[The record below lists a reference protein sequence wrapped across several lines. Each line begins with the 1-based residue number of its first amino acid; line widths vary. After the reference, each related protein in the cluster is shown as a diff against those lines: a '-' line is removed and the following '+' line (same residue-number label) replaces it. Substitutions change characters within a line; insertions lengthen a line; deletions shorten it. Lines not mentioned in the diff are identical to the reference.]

1 MTRLHIRSM
10 VPLLILLSFFVSP
23 SQAQRAAENKGTS
36 AGNTTVS
43 GLVVPGKE
51 MNLALR
57 TRAGQFE
64 FKSNTRTRVALK
76 INTRLLRRLKG
87 GVLSFNVHSS
97 KQVLTY
103 QVPKGPVTGI
113 VALRGPRQVANALAT
128 ARREKWIPERGLRL
142 EFGQSVVTGQLPTSE
157 DPRFIGT
164 WNPASTPRTLT
175 IGANAYEISLKK
187 GGQTTALLYGLITA
201 ADCHPF
207 LNRATVIGTRRS
219 DVIVADEIHVEPL
232 GDQAALDE
240 PDVPRYLF
248 IGDSI
253 SGNYSRGLRDALK
266 GKFNLHHPP
275 TNCGPSGKGKRDIVE
290 WLGGYNQPRRGWNV
304 ISFNFGHWDAGND
317 RKTYQANIEAVII
330 ELEKTNA
337 KLIWVTT
344 CPVPTGFRP
353 AGNLTAR
360 GKAPRRTA
368 GVMRKYLNPWAMEVI
383 ARHPAITVCDHWQFV
398 HDHRS
403 DLFLQWWKGKNVHFR
418 GKQAA
423 ALGRHLA
430 AHVLKVASQ

>member
-1 MTRLHIRSM
+1 MTRLHIRLM
-10 VPLLILLSFFVSP
+10 VPLLILQSFFVSP
-23 SQAQRAAENKGTS
+23 SQAQRAAKNKGTP

-76 INTRLLRRLKG
+76 INTRQLRRLKG

-103 QVPKGPVTGI
+103 QVPKGPITGI
-113 VALRGPRQVANALAT
+113 VALRGPRHVANALAI
-128 ARREKWIPERGLRL
+128 ARREKWISERGLRL
-142 EFGQSVVTGQLPTSE
+142 EFGQSSVEGQLPTPD

-164 WNPASTPRTLT
+164 WNPAATPRTLT
-175 IGANAYEISLKK
+175 IGSTAYEISLKK

-201 ADCHPF
+201 ADCRPF
-207 LNRATVIGTRRS
+207 LSRATVIGSRRGGLM
-219 DVIVADEIHVEPL
+219 VADEIHVEPL
-232 GDQAALDE
+232 GDQAALDD
-240 PDVPRYLF
+240 PKLPRYLF

-275 TNCGPSGKGKRDIVE
+275 TNCGPSGKGKGNIVE
-290 WLGGYNQPRRGWNV
+290 WLGGYKQPRRGWDV

-330 ELEKTNA
+330 ELKKTNA

-344 CPVPTGFRP
+344 CPVPTGFPP
-353 AGNLTAR
+353 AGNLSAR

-383 ARHPAITVCDHWQFV
+383 ARHPQITVCDQWRFV
-398 HDHRS
+398 KDHQG
-403 DLFLQWWKGKNVHFR
+403 DLFMAWWKGKNVHFR
-418 GKQAA
+418 GDQAV
-423 ALGRHLA
+423 ALGRLLA
-430 AHVLKVASQ
+430 DHVLRVAAR